1 MEGRA
6 AGRRLGPWG
15 HSPASGTSTPIR
27 AWSRSFREAPDR
39 GIGLELPDLALPR
52 PRYAGGVNWLRRQ
65 HAERFQ
71 GKTLYQGPA

>member
-15 HSPASGTSTPIR
+15 HSRGSGTCTPIR

-39 GIGLELPDLALPR
+39 GIGLELPDLAWPG

-65 HAERFQ
+65 RAERFQ